1 MEQSLVY
8 IVDDDPDMR
17 DSLRWLMKTVG
28 IRAETFASA
37 TEFLRDF
44 TPNGPGCVIL
54 DVRMPGTSGLDLFEQ
69 LVARG
74 EGMPVIFITAH
85 ADVPMAVR
93 AMKSG
98 AVEFVEKP
106 FNRQTLLD
114 KVQRA
119 SRMTASAAGGWPR
132 ARSSGRFRRLT
143 DKEREV
149 LELIKEG
156 RPNKEIASQ
165 LQITPRAVEL
175 RRSSLMRKLGVRS
188 LIELLRLAVVR
199 ETGLEDVG
207 IRAETMSGRRPAAWR
222 SSAADD
228 APPSNERIP
237 RVRRPQPPPACLDR
251 RHTRLTLGR
260 TLNLESMRL
269 TLRFCAGATGNRNE
283 PSCFRSDSPR
293 PGVLRRIPARALLS
307 PALRGRR
314 PAPLPPAALRPPSI
328 NRAIEAPSAI
338 PRPDPDVV
346 PERVS

>member
-28 IRAETFASA
+28 IRAQTFASA
-37 TEFLRDF
+37 AEFLRDF

-69 LVARG
+69 LIARG

-119 SRMTASAAGGWPR
+119 IKDDSQRRSRMAAR
-132 ARSSGRFRRLT
+132 ANLSRRFQQLT

-156 RPNKEIASQ
+156 RPNKDIASQ

-188 LIELLRLAVVR
+188 LIELLRLTVVQ
-199 ETGLEDVG
+199 E
-207 IRAETMSGRRPAAWR
+207 
-222 SSAADD
+222 
-228 APPSNERIP
+228 
-237 RVRRPQPPPACLDR
+237 
-251 RHTRLTLGR
+251 
-260 TLNLESMRL
+260 
-269 TLRFCAGATGNRNE
+269 AG
-283 PSCFRSDSPR
+283 
-293 PGVLRRIPARALLS
+293 
-307 PALRGRR
+307 
-314 PAPLPPAALRPPSI
+314 
-328 NRAIEAPSAI
+328 
-338 PRPDPDVV
+338 
-346 PERVS
+346 

>member
-28 IRAETFASA
+28 IRAQTFASA
-37 TEFLRDF
+37 SEFLRDF

-54 DVRMPGTSGLDLFEQ
+54 DVRMPGTSGLDLFEE

-74 EGMPVIFITAH
+74 DGLPVIFITAY

-119 SRMTASAAGGWPR
+119 IKDDTERRGRIAAR
-132 ARSSGRFRRLT
+132 DKLTQRFQRLT

-188 LIELLRLAVVR
+188 LIELLRLTVVQ
-199 ETGLEDVG
+199 E
-207 IRAETMSGRRPAAWR
+207 
-222 SSAADD
+222 
-228 APPSNERIP
+228 
-237 RVRRPQPPPACLDR
+237 
-251 RHTRLTLGR
+251 
-260 TLNLESMRL
+260 
-269 TLRFCAGATGNRNE
+269 AG
-283 PSCFRSDSPR
+283 
-293 PGVLRRIPARALLS
+293 
-307 PALRGRR
+307 
-314 PAPLPPAALRPPSI
+314 
-328 NRAIEAPSAI
+328 
-338 PRPDPDVV
+338 
-346 PERVS
+346 

>member
-28 IRAETFASA
+28 IRAQTFASA
-37 TEFLRDF
+37 AEFLRDF

-54 DVRMPGTSGLDLFEQ
+54 DVRMPGTSGLDLFEE
-69 LVARG
+69 LIARG

-119 SRMTASAAGGWPR
+119 IKDDSERRSRMAAR
-132 ARSSGRFRRLT
+132 VDLSKRFQQLT

-188 LIELLRLAVVR
+188 LIELLRLTVVQ
-199 ETGLEDVG
+199 EAGLEG
-207 IRAETMSGRRPAAWR
+207 ARH
-222 SSAADD
+222 
-228 APPSNERIP
+228 PS
-237 RVRRPQPPPACLDR
+237 
-251 RHTRLTLGR
+251 
-260 TLNLESMRL
+260 
-269 TLRFCAGATGNRNE
+269 
-283 PSCFRSDSPR
+283 
-293 PGVLRRIPARALLS
+293 
-307 PALRGRR
+307 
-314 PAPLPPAALRPPSI
+314 
-328 NRAIEAPSAI
+328 
-338 PRPDPDVV
+338 
-346 PERVS
+346 

>member
-1 MEQSLVY
+1 MERGLTPGPWTGFLMRTSARVPVGWAWGWPSVGLSSRPTGGGSMSHPAPGSERPSPSRFPPAVATMEQSLVY

-17 DSLRWLMKTVG
+17 DSLRWLLKTVG
-28 IRAETFASA
+28 IRAQTFASA

-119 SRMTASAAGGWPR
+119 IKDDSVRRSRMAAR
-132 ARSSGRFRRLT
+132 AKLSGRFQRLT

-175 RRSSLMRKLGVRS
+175 RRSS
-188 LIELLRLAVVR
+188 
-199 ETGLEDVG
+199 
-207 IRAETMSGRRPAAWR
+207 
-222 SSAADD
+222 
-228 APPSNERIP
+228 
-237 RVRRPQPPPACLDR
+237 
-251 RHTRLTLGR
+251 
-260 TLNLESMRL
+260 
-269 TLRFCAGATGNRNE
+269 
-283 PSCFRSDSPR
+283 
-293 PGVLRRIPARALLS
+293 
-307 PALRGRR
+307 
-314 PAPLPPAALRPPSI
+314 
-328 NRAIEAPSAI
+328 
-338 PRPDPDVV
+338 
-346 PERVS
+346 

>member
-17 DSLRWLMKTVG
+17 ESLRWLMKTVG
-28 IRAETFASA
+28 IRAQTFASA
-37 TEFLRDF
+37 AEFLRDF

-119 SRMTASAAGGWPR
+119 IKDDSVRRSRMAAR
-132 ARSSGRFRRLT
+132 AKLSGRFQRLT

-165 LQITPRAVEL
+165 LRITPRAVEL

-188 LIELLRLAVVR
+188 LIELLRLTVVQ
-199 ETGLEDVG
+199 E
-207 IRAETMSGRRPAAWR
+207 
-222 SSAADD
+222 
-228 APPSNERIP
+228 
-237 RVRRPQPPPACLDR
+237 
-251 RHTRLTLGR
+251 
-260 TLNLESMRL
+260 
-269 TLRFCAGATGNRNE
+269 AG
-283 PSCFRSDSPR
+283 
-293 PGVLRRIPARALLS
+293 
-307 PALRGRR
+307 
-314 PAPLPPAALRPPSI
+314 
-328 NRAIEAPSAI
+328 
-338 PRPDPDVV
+338 
-346 PERVS
+346 